1 MKNMATCPALLN
13 FWKSWNLSQRY
24 FLQQSSGRYI
34 LLSDSLFRSL
44 NIYCNVPKTIIP
56 CEVRSMFS
64 LRHEMAIWT
73 AVDKLQRVNYDM
85 YPKKRISFIYYK
97 GVERLLCSRLT
108 TYNDYGK
115 IFNLNVSIFS
125 LWKFFLGKGLHLE
138 KLRVYNCPW
147 PVWYSWIYSLTMTLA
162 GKHPS
167 SVTLE
172 IKEGKQAKK

>member
-115 IFNLNVSIFS
+115 MFNLNVSIFS
-125 LWKFFLGKGLHLE
+125 LWKFFLGKGLHL
-138 KLRVYNCPW
+138 RNCGCTTARGRFDTREFTASQW
-147 PVWYSWIYSLTMTLA
+147 RWQVNIHLVSRL
-162 GKHPS
+162 K
-167 SVTLE
+167 
-172 IKEGKQAKK
+172 